1 MDGLMSKPQRGK
13 RKRNGEYVIPKSV
26 VEYHGLR
33 NFRSLEDEA
42 HWGMTDHPYMT
53 GMSAKEHEYEDEDVK
68 DTDDEDEKAKSA
80 KGKNFA
86 VKKKTKTVLM
96 K

>member
-42 HWGMTDHPYMT
+42 HWGMTDHPYMYGT
-53 GMSAKEHEYEDEDVK
+53 SAKEHEYEEDEDVK
-68 DTDDEDEKAKSA
+68 DTDDKEKSSKDKS
-80 KGKNFA
+80 FA